1 VSLTVVKVG
10 GSFARSPRLADLA
23 AALVEGGGPAVAVPG
38 GGPFADCVRR
48 EQGRIGYDD
57 HAAHKM
63 ALFAMAQFGTLLIS
77 RNPRLVPATGPE
89 GIQRALADKRVPV
102 WLPLSLLGG
111 NPAIP
116 ETWEMTSD
124 SLAAWLAGQLKARRL
139 IFLKSS
145 APRAAALMELIA
157 KGVLDPLVPRFLAGA
172 NIEAVLC
179 GPRDLA
185 RLGAVLATGDA
196 IGRPIVMA

>member
-10 GSFARSPRLADLA
+10 GSFARSPRLADIA
-23 AALVEGGGPAVAVPG
+23 AALVQGGGRAVVVPG

-77 RNPRLVPATGPE
+77 RDPRLVPATGPD

-116 ETWEMTSD
+116 ETWDMTSD
-124 SLAAWLAGQLKARRL
+124 SLAAWLAGQLKAQRL
-139 IFLKSS
+139 IFLKRA
-145 APRAAALMELIA
+145 APRSTALPELVA
-157 KGVLDPLVPRFLAGA
+157 KGVLDPLVPRFLAA
-172 NIEAVLC
+172 ASAEAWLC

-185 RLGAVLATGDA
+185 RLGAALAGGGA
-196 IGRPIVMA
+196 VGRPIAVA

>member
-1 VSLTVVKVG
+1 VSLTIVKLG
-10 GSFARSPRLADLA
+10 GSFARSPRLGDVA
-23 AALVEGGGPAVAVPG
+23 AALVGGGGRAVVVPG

-63 ALFAMAQFGTLLIS
+63 ALFAMAQFGTLLIG

-89 GIQRALADKRVPV
+89 GIQRALADERVPV

-116 ETWEMTSD
+116 ETWDMTSD
-124 SLAAWLAGQLKARRL
+124 SLAAWLAGQLKAQRL
-139 IFLKSS
+139 IFLKPA
-145 APRAAALMELIA
+145 APRSPALPELVA
-157 KGVLDPLVPRFLAGA
+157 KGVLDPLMPRFLAASGA
-172 NIEAVLC
+172 EAWLC

-185 RLGAVLATGDA
+185 RLGAALASGDA
-196 IGRPIVMA
+196 VGRPIAVA